1 MKLSWRLTWMAVVFV
16 AMFALLFTRLWFVQI
31 AAGETYSRQ
40 ADDQI
45 VRLDSSL
52 APRGNI
58 IDRDGIALATSSLE
72 PWILVDRKQIP
83 AEDEEL
89 VIQQLSGLLG
99 LAAVEV
105 TSAFE
110 QAGSGGRFLLAGVNT
125 DTAFYV
131 LEHLDELPGVGIEE
145 VPVRQYPQ
153 GDVMAHVL
161 GHIGRP
167 SPADLEE
174 NPKLDPNS
182 TVGKSGVERYYDD
195 LLQGI
200 PGFEANQ
207 VNAVGR
213 VLRPLGGEPAE
224 AGATLQLTTDIDT
237 QQVLEDALEE
247 AVRLANQVKVT
258 TGEYTNLAERSA
270 GVVIDVTDGSILAM
284 GSYPDFN
291 PEVFV
296 SGLTQREFDE
306 LLEDKVFSNL
316 AIQALYPPASTFKAI
331 TYATAVEERLF
342 PEGVSSANQL
352 IECSSRLNAPFTDAS
367 QLVWRNWTWPND
379 DGLQDLH
386 TSFERSC
393 NIYFWQIALRI
404 WNDFKGTDRE
414 DVIQD
419 WARSVGMGERTGID
433 LPYEAQGIVPDR
445 ELFDEWLDE
454 QPWRVRPEGWLGGD
468 LMQTAVGQ
476 GAVLST
482 PLQLASAY
490 ATLVNGGTFWQPRVV
505 SRAFDVDGQLIQEY
519 EPEAIRNVGVTPATT
534 NSLLADMRRVTS
546 AGTAA
551 AAFSDMGA
559 DAYLVGGKTGTAQ
572 MGQEC
577 EGIGEARVCKERDN
591 TAWFAGVAP
600 VDDPKYVVVVV
611 VEEGGSG
618 GRVAAPVARHIM
630 QFLLGLEPTDIVD
643 TKVEGD

>member
-1 MKLSWRLTWMAVVFV
+1 
-16 AMFALLFTRLWFVQI
+16 
-31 AAGETYSRQ
+31 
-40 ADDQI
+40 
-45 VRLDSSL
+45 
-52 APRGNI
+52 
-58 IDRDGIALATSSLE
+58 LE
-72 PWILVDRKQIP
+72 PLIVVDRKQSP
-83 AEDEEL
+83 LEDEER
-89 VIQQLSGLLG
+89 VIQQLSGLLE

-105 TSAFE
+105 SAAFE
-110 QAGSGGRFLLAGVNT
+110 EAGSGGRFLLAQVEAPS
-125 DTAFYV
+125 AFYV
-131 LEHLDELPGVGIEE
+131 LEHQDELPGVGIEE
-145 VPVRQYPQ
+145 VPVRRYPQ
-153 GDVMAHVL
+153 ADVMAHVL

-167 SPADLEE
+167 SPGDLEE
-174 NPKLDPNS
+174 DPSLDPNS
-182 TVGKSGVERYYDD
+182 TVGKSGVERYYDN
-195 LLQGI
+195 LLQGA
-200 PGFEANQ
+200 PGFVANQ
-207 VNAVGR
+207 VNAVGK
-213 VLRPLGGEPAE
+213 VLKPLGGDPAR
-224 AGATLQLTTDIDT
+224 AGATLQLTTDVDT
-237 QQVLEDALEE
+237 QEVLEYALEE
-247 AVRLANQVKVT
+247 AVRLANRVKVV
-258 TGEYTNLAERSA
+258 TGNYTNFAERSA

-284 GSYPDFN
+284 GSYPDFD

-306 LLEDKVFSNL
+306 LLERKVFSNL

-331 TYATAVEERLF
+331 TYTTALEERLF
-342 PEGVSSANQL
+342 PESALSANDL
-352 IECSSRLNAPFTDAS
+352 IECSARLNAPFTDLS

-379 DGLQDLH
+379 DGFQDLH
-386 TSFERSC
+386 TAFERSC

-419 WARSVGMGERTGID
+419 WARAVGMGERTGID

-482 PLQLASAY
+482 PLQLATAY

-505 SRAFDVDGQLIQEY
+505 QRVFDADGVLIEEFQ
-519 EPEAIRNVGVTPATT
+519 PVALRNVGITPATGQ
-534 NSLLADMRRVTS
+534 SLLADMRRVTT

-551 AAFSDMGA
+551 AAFSDMGP
-559 DAYLVGGKTGTAQ
+559 DAFRVGGKTGTAQ

-577 EGIGEARVCKERDN
+577 EGIGEGRICHDRDN

-600 VDDPKYVVVVV
+600 IDNPRFVVVVV

-618 GRVAAPVARHIM
+618 GRVAAPVARHII
-630 QFLLGLEPTDIVD
+630 QYLLGLEPTEIIDP
-643 TKVEGD
+643 KVEGD